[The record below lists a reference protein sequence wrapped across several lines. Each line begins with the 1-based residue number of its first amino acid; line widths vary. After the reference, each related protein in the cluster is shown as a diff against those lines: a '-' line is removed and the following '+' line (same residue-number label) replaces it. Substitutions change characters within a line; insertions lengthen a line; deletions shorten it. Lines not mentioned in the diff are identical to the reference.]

1 MRSIYTYLL
10 LAVTTSLPFSLAQA
24 KNPDDIAKQLANPV
38 AALISVPF
46 QNNFD
51 FGGGVDD
58 DGFRYTLNVQPVIPF
73 DLSED
78 WNLISRTIL
87 PLVYQDDFVNDGGM
101 SQTGTGDTVQSFFF
115 SPKAPTSSGMIWGV
129 GPAFLLPT
137 GSNDSLS
144 AEKWGAGATA
154 VALMQ
159 AGPWTYG
166 ALANH
171 IRDVAGEDNRADV
184 RSTFLQPFLVYGA
197 GGGWT
202 YALNTES
209 TYDHEADQWTVPINF
224 QVNKVTTIG
233 SQMVQ
238 LGGGLRYY
246 AEAPSN
252 APDWGLRFNVIL
264 LFPR

>member
-1 MRSIYTYLL
+1 MRTTYATLL
-10 LAVTTSLPFSLAQA
+10 LATITSLSFSLAQA

-73 DLSED
+73 DLSDD

-101 SQTGTGDTVQSFFF
+101 SQSGTSDTVQSLFF
-115 SPKAPTSSGMIWGV
+115 SPKEPTSGGMIWGV

-144 AEKWGAGATA
+144 AEKWGAGPTA
-154 VALMQ
+154 VFLFQ
-159 AGPWTYG
+159 EGIWTYG
-166 ALANH
+166 ALLNH
-171 IRDVAGEDNRADV
+171 IRDFAGEDNRSDV

-202 YALNTES
+202 YAINTES

-238 LGGGLRYY
+238 LGGGLKYY
-246 AEAPSN
+246 AEAPSS
-252 APDWGLRFNVIL
+252 APDWGFRLNVIL